1 MHRTLHTFF
10 VAALYLATCRPALA
24 QAPVVLQI
32 DIENLVEYQTDTMD
46 TSRYGT
52 NPDITPSAG
61 ILRFAPAIAI
71 GDIVAVNGEP
81 AKGTFVGRPWDL
93 TSRTELTP
101 GRPIAD
107 ISRISVGFRTFEL
120 LKPDGT
126 AIGTLMVLGLNG
138 GVSPPGGNFGG
149 QNFAIVGGTGAFLG
163 AGGQQGGRQIPQFT
177 IPPRAASIAEDPAN
191 RRLNGGGRVRWL
203 LAIIPMVRPEI
214 VTTNRKAFILHA
226 GNSTPVTG
234 GNPATPGETLSVIAS
249 GLGPTVPSVDFGEP
263 FPSSPPAVVNSPLEV
278 TVNGTAAEVLTA
290 IGLPGQVDTYQIQFR
305 VPAGTAPGLAT
316 IQITAAWIP
325 GPPVRIPVR

>member
-1 MHRTLHTFF
+1 
-10 VAALYLATCRPALA
+10 
-24 QAPVVLQI
+24 
-32 DIENLVEYQTDTMD
+32 
-46 TSRYGT
+46 
-52 NPDITPSAG
+52 
-61 ILRFAPAIAI
+61 
-71 GDIVAVNGEP
+71 
-81 AKGTFVGRPWDL
+81 
-93 TSRTELTP
+93 
-101 GRPIAD
+101 
-107 ISRISVGFRTFEL
+107 
-120 LKPDGT
+120 
-126 AIGTLMVLGLNG
+126 MVLGLNG

-177 IPPRAASIAEDPAN
+177 IPPRAASITEDPAN

-214 VTTNRKAFILHA
+214 VTTNRKALILHA

-234 GNPATPGETLSVIAS
+234 GNPATPGETLSLIAS

-305 VPAGTAPGLAT
+305 VPAGTHRTRDDSDHRGLDSRPASENS
-316 IQITAAWIP
+316 
-325 GPPVRIPVR
+325 GPVISMADSHLVSIRGASPLGLPYTLAQGSSDRIALLRGLERRRDCRGVECVARKR